1 MSTTAFNLEKFTEK
15 AKDALHT
22 AQKLAMGMYH
32 QQIGPD
38 HVLEA
43 MMTDRESGILDL
55 IALTGGDTNILKQE
69 VRKLLDKH
77 PVVTGEGATTSYL
90 GQDLTICLNKAQAI
104 ANAKAEFVTQERILH
119 GMLESGTPIA
129 KALDLAG
136 IKVKKLEEAIAK
148 IRGGQKADSAD
159 SEAKYNALGKYCKD
173 LSKMA
178 SDGKIDPVIGRDEEI
193 RRIIQILSRRTKN
206 NPVIIG
212 EPGVGKTAIVEGLAM
227 RIFEGDVPE
236 NMKRK
241 RVMALD
247 MGSLVAG
254 SKYRGEFEERLKGV
268 INEVTNAAGE
278 IILFIDEI
286 HLLIG
291 AGATGNGG
299 MDAANL
305 LKPALA
311 RGELSCIGATTLDE
325 YTKYIEKDAALARRF
340 QSVLAD
346 EPNTED
352 TIAILRGIV
361 GKYESHH
368 SVRISDSALIAAAN
382 LSHRYI
388 PNKRLPDKAIDL
400 IDEAAS
406 RLRMQINSKP
416 ESIDI
421 LDRKLLQLKIEKEAL
436 KKEKDANSVARLT
449 EVEKQIIQ
457 YEKELTDLVSKWET
471 EKSKLDKVKNLK
483 TEIDNLEI
491 DFERAQKNGDFAKA
505 GEISY
510 SILPAK
516 KKQLIDF
523 EATIT
528 DSSLIRDTVTSED
541 IASVVAKVTGIP
553 VDKMMSGEKEKLLNM
568 ENFLRTRVIGQD
580 HVLEA
585 LSNAIRRARSGLSPE
600 NRPMGSFLF
609 LGPTGVGKTELTKA
623 LALFLFDDPK
633 AMIRIDMSEYMEK
646 HAVAKLIGSPPGY
659 VGYEAGGQLTE
670 AVRRRPYQVVLFDEV
685 EKAHP
690 DVFNIML
697 QMLDDGR
704 LTDSQGRI
712 VDFTN
717 TIIIMTS
724 NLGAEHLSSN
734 ENYEKIKPLVMQ
746 ELHKFFRPEFLNR
759 IDEILFF
766 NRLSR
771 ENIAGIVDIQMLELT
786 KRIEKLGIDFVCD
799 KTAKDHFAQIGFDEV
814 FGARPLRR
822 AIQSEL
828 ENKLSKYLLNG
839 TIKSGDNVIVNFKDN
854 KLNLVRK

>member
-1 MSTTAFNLEKFTEK
+1 MATAFNLDKFTEK
-15 AKDALHT
+15 AKQAIYDGQKT
-22 AQKLAMGMYH
+22 ATGMYH
-32 QQIGPD
+32 QQIGPE

-43 MMTDRESGILDL
+43 MTNDRDSGFLDL
-55 IALTGGDTNILKQE
+55 IALAGGNKNALKE
-69 VRKLLDKH
+69 EIRKLLDKN
-77 PVVTGEGATTSYL
+77 PVVTGSGVQSYIS
-90 GQDLTICLNKAQAI
+90 QDLTICLNKAQTI
-104 ANAKAEFVTQERILH
+104 ANAKGDEFVTLERILQ
-119 GMLESGTPIA
+119 GMLESGLGIA
-129 KALDLAG
+129 KAINSGG
-136 IKVKKLEEAIAK
+136 ITAKILEEAIAK
-148 IRGGQKADSAD
+148 IRAGQAANSSD
-159 SEAKYNALGKYCKD
+159 SEARYNALGKYCRD
-173 LSKMA
+173 LTAMVQN
-178 SDGKIDPVIGRDEEI
+178 GKIDPVIGRDEEI
-193 RRIIQILSRRTKN
+193 RRIVQILSRRTKN

-236 NMKRK
+236 NMKNK

-254 SKYRGEFEERLKGV
+254 SKFRGEFEERLKGV
-268 INEVTNAAGE
+268 INEVTHANGQ

-291 AGATGNGG
+291 AGATGGGG

-305 LKPALA
+305 LKPALS
-311 RGELSCIGATTLDE
+311 RGELSCVGATTLDE

-340 QSVLAD
+340 QPVLAD
-346 EPNTED
+346 EPNVESTV
-352 TIAILRGIV
+352 AILRGIA

-368 SVRISDSALIAAAN
+368 SVRIADNALIAAAN
-382 LSHRYI
+382 LSHRYM

-421 LDRKLLQLKIEKEAL
+421 LDRKLLQLKIEREAL
-436 KKEKDANSVARLT
+436 KKETDKGSAERLVS
-449 EVEKQIIQ
+449 VEKMIIEN
-457 YEKELTDLVSKWET
+457 EKELTDLVSKWET
-471 EKSKLDKVKNLK
+471 EKSKLDKIKILK
-483 TEIDNLEI
+483 TEIENLQL
-491 DFERAQKNGDFAKA
+491 DLERMQKKGDFAKA

-516 KKQLIDF
+516 KKELADF
-523 EATIT
+523 EAIVC
-528 DSSLIRDTVTSED
+528 DSNLIRDTVTSDD
-541 IASVVAKVTGIP
+541 IAIVIAKITGIP
-553 VDKMMSGEKEKLLNM
+553 VDKMMSSEKEKLIKM
-568 ENFLRTRVIGQD
+568 EDFLRTKVIGQN

-585 LSNAIRRARSGLSPE
+585 LSNAVRRSRSGLSSE

-633 AMIRIDMSEYMEK
+633 ALVRIDMSEYMEK
-646 HAVAKLIGSPPGY
+646 HAVSKLIGSPPGY
-659 VGYEAGGQLTE
+659 VGYDEGGQLTE

-704 LTDSQGRI
+704 LTDSQGRT

-724 NLGAEHLSSN
+724 NLGAEHMNSHQ
-734 ENYEKIKPLVMQ
+734 NYDKVKPLVMQ
-746 ELHKFFRPEFLNR
+746 ELHQFFRPEFLNR
-759 IDEILFF
+759 IDEIVFF
-766 NRLSR
+766 NRLTR
-771 ENIAGIVDIQMLELT
+771 DNIAGIVDIQIGELAT
-786 KRIEKLGIDFVCD
+786 RIEKLGIKFSCD
-799 KTAKDHFAQIGFDEV
+799 LTAKKHFADSGFDDI

-822 AIQSEL
+822 LIQSEL
-828 ENKLSKYLLNG
+828 ENKLAEYLIKG
-839 TIKSGDNVIVNFKDN
+839 TIKSGDTVACVYKDG
-854 KLNLVRK
+854 KLSLVRRN

>member
-1 MSTTAFNLEKFTEK
+1 MATAFNLDKFTEK
-15 AKDALHT
+15 AKQAIYDGQKT
-22 AQKLAMGMYH
+22 ATGMYH
-32 QQIGPD
+32 QQIGPE

-43 MMTDRESGILDL
+43 MTNDRDSGFLDL
-55 IALTGGDTNILKQE
+55 IALAGGNKNALKE
-69 VRKLLDKH
+69 EIRKLLDKN
-77 PVVTGEGATTSYL
+77 PVVTGSGVQSYIS
-90 GQDLTICLNKAQAI
+90 QDLTICLNKAQTI
-104 ANAKAEFVTQERILH
+104 ANAKGDEFVTLERILQ
-119 GMLESGTPIA
+119 GMLESGLGIA
-129 KALDLAG
+129 KAINSGG
-136 IKVKKLEEAIAK
+136 ITAKMLEEAIAK
-148 IRGGQKADSAD
+148 IRAGQAANSSD
-159 SEAKYNALGKYCKD
+159 SEARYNALGKYCRD
-173 LSKMA
+173 LTAMA
-178 SDGKIDPVIGRDEEI
+178 QNGKIDPVIGRDEEI
-193 RRIIQILSRRTKN
+193 RRIVQILSRRTKN

-236 NMKRK
+236 NMKNK

-254 SKYRGEFEERLKGV
+254 SKFRGEFEERLKGV
-268 INEVTNAAGE
+268 INEVTHANGQ

-291 AGATGNGG
+291 AGATGGGG

-305 LKPALA
+305 LKPALS
-311 RGELSCIGATTLDE
+311 RGELSCVGATTLDE

-346 EPNTED
+346 EPNVESTV
-352 TIAILRGIV
+352 AILRGIA

-368 SVRISDSALIAAAN
+368 SVRIADNALIAAAN
-382 LSHRYI
+382 LSHRYM

-421 LDRKLLQLKIEKEAL
+421 LDRKLLQLKIEREAL
-436 KKEKDANSVARLT
+436 KKETDKGSAERLVN
-449 EVEKQIIQ
+449 VEKMIIEN
-457 YEKELTDLVSKWET
+457 EKELTDLVSKWET
-471 EKSKLDKVKNLK
+471 EKSKLDKIKILK
-483 TEIDNLEI
+483 TEIENLQL
-491 DFERAQKNGDFAKA
+491 DLERMQKKGDFAKA

-516 KKQLIDF
+516 KKELADF
-523 EATIT
+523 EAIVC
-528 DSSLIRDTVTSED
+528 DSNLIRDTVTSDD
-541 IASVVAKVTGIP
+541 IAIVIAKITGIP
-553 VDKMMSGEKEKLLNM
+553 VDKMMSSEKEKLIKM
-568 ENFLRTRVIGQD
+568 EDFLRTRVIGQN
-580 HVLEA
+580 HILEA
-585 LSNAIRRARSGLSPE
+585 LSNAVRRSRSGLANE

-633 AMIRIDMSEYMEK
+633 ALVRIDMSEYMEK
-646 HAVAKLIGSPPGY
+646 HAVSKLIGSPPGY
-659 VGYEAGGQLTE
+659 VGYDEGGQLTE

-704 LTDSQGRI
+704 LTDSQGRV

-724 NLGAEHLSSN
+724 NLGAEHMNSHQ
-734 ENYEKIKPLVMQ
+734 NYDKVKPLVMQ
-746 ELHKFFRPEFLNR
+746 ELHQFFRPEFLNR
-759 IDEILFF
+759 IDEIVFF
-766 NRLSR
+766 NRLTR
-771 ENIAGIVDIQMLELT
+771 DNIAGIVDIQIGELI
-786 KRIEKLGIDFVCD
+786 KRIEKLGIKFSCD
-799 KTAKDHFAQIGFDEV
+799 LTAKKHFADSGFDDI

-822 AIQSEL
+822 LIQSEL
-828 ENKLSKYLLNG
+828 ENKLAEYLIKG
-839 TIKSGDNVIVNFKDN
+839 TIKSGDTVACVYKDG
-854 KLNLVRK
+854 KLSLVRRS